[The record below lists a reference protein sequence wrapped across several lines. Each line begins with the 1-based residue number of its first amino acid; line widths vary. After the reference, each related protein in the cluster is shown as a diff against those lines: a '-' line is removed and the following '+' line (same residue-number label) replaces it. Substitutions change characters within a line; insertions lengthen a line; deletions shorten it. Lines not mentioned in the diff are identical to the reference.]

1 MGDIVRHE
9 GMARP
14 STTHIRS
21 LCYGSEDWQA
31 RHCFVLALLACT
43 DLVYQSINAQARV
56 ALRLE
61 LLSEPM
67 YPQGPKSSRLV
78 WWWICRALLTITC
91 VVRVGK
97 PVSHTTTLLISDF
110 SLCRRCLA
118 REELPMHMTRLCMW
132 PAMHHD
138 STSHMQSQCHPFG
151 RAHCIWRTA
160 QLEGEVLTQNR

>member
-9 GMARP
+9 GMARTF
-14 STTHIRS
+14 TTHIRS

-78 WWWICRALLTITC
+78 WWWMCRALVTHHTSEGWQTSVPDPNTPHLRLLS
-91 VVRVGK
+91 VPEMFGK
-97 PVSHTTTLLISDF
+97 RGAAD
-110 SLCRRCLA
+110 A
-118 REELPMHMTRLCMW
+118 
-132 PAMHHD
+132 HD
-138 STSHMQSQCHPFG
+138 SAKHVAGNAS
-151 RAHCIWRTA
+151 
-160 QLEGEVLTQNR
+160 